1 MTDIELVSGEKQP
14 GENIKSIQACND
26 YLRMG
31 PGRSLAKLLNY
42 YQDNTELPPVKTLKT
57 LKKWSVNYR
66 WVNRATAYDAEIERQ
81 KNEAIAKQ
89 RRKILE
95 SGLALDTERIKVLS
109 RITNLLQGQVFE
121 TDEAGKQP
129 KLWPK
134 YGTTENGQDLR
145 KFNSALIR
153 ELRGLLDDL
162 AKEVGG
168 RRQRSD
174 NVNINLDDLSD
185 EQLERIANGEDPL
198 YVVATTSQSD
208 T

>member
-1 MTDIELVSGEKQP
+1 MTIELVSGEIQK
-14 GENIKSIQACND
+14 GETKRAIQACND
-26 YLRMG
+26 YVRMG
-31 PGRSLAKLLNY
+31 PGRSLEKLLVS
-42 YQDNTELPPVKTLKT
+42 YQNATESPPSKRIKTLKD
-57 LKKWSVNYR
+57 WSRNFN

-89 RRKILE
+89 RREILE
-95 SGLALDTERIKVLS
+95 SGLALDTERIKVLTS
-109 RITNLLQGQVFE
+109 LTNLLNGQVLE
-121 TDEAGKQP
+121 IDEGGNQP

-134 YGTTENGQDLR
+134 YGTTEDGEELR
-145 KFNSALIR
+145 KFNAALIR